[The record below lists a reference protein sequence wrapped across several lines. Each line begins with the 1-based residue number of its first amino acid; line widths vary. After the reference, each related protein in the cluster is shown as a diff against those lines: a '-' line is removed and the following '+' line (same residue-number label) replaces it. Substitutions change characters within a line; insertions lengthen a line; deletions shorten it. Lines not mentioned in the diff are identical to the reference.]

1 MKNIS
6 LPEKNVKPPSAYLT
20 EVKTLSDR
28 IVKAQQPIR
37 ILDAIKW
44 DDSIKQE
51 FFNSN
56 CKSLPKV
63 TPDYYRNRSLG
74 FDPETKKL
82 EFYQIERDL
91 VRKLGQLN
99 PLSVIMRRICREY
112 KDVVTML
119 EARGT
124 PIFSNISQEL
134 YGSSQDVFHVGDPSI
149 ATLGSMMESTLSQL
163 LKLDFLNEEPKTIN
177 ARDAVTILNEK
188 IQTLF
193 PGNGLRAMISDGIL
207 ADSAA
212 GTDYVKLRADALFN
226 MRDLRVLEVHEI
238 WVHLG
243 TTLNGLAQP
252 YCTFLGKGPP
262 SATVTQE
269 GLAVLMEILT
279 FSSTPNRL
287 MNLINRVRAITL
299 TEEGA
304 SFLDIFGFFREKGL
318 DPEESYT
325 LSSRVFRGSSPDGM
339 PFTKDLT
346 YIKGFVLTYN
356 FMRLAVST
364 GKPDRIPLLF
374 CGKTMIE
381 DMKVLVDLVEEG
393 TVIAP
398 RFLPPQFTDLMG
410 LSAWLSFSRF
420 MSSMNFK
427 QLEQDY
433 ANVL

>member
-1 MKNIS
+1 MNNKA
-6 LPEKNVKPPSAYLT
+6 PVSAYLT

-28 IVKAQQPIR
+28 IVKSQQPIR

-44 DDSIKQE
+44 DDSIKQA
-51 FFNSN
+51 FFSSK
-56 CKSLPKV
+56 CKEMPRVSPE
-63 TPDYYRNRSLG
+63 YYQERPLG
-74 FDPETKKL
+74 FDPVEKKQ
-82 EFYQIERDL
+82 EFHQIERDL

-112 KDVVTML
+112 QDVVTML
-119 EARGT
+119 ESRGKPVFT
-124 PIFSNISQEL
+124 NISQEL
-134 YGSSQDVFHVGDPSI
+134 YGSSQDVFHIGDPTI
-149 ATLGSMMESTLSQL
+149 AGLGSMMEETLMQL
-163 LKLDFLNEEPKTIN
+163 LKLDCLVEESKTIP
-177 ARDAVTILNEK
+177 ASEAVIILNEK
-188 IQTLF
+188 IEAML
-193 PGNGLRAMISDGIL
+193 PGNGLRAMISDGIV
-207 ADSAA
+207 ADAAA

-269 GLAVLMEILT
+269 GLAVLMEVLT
-279 FSSTPNRL
+279 FSSTPKRL
-287 MNLINRVRAITL
+287 MRLINRIRAITL
-299 TEEGA
+299 AEEGA
-304 SFLDIFGFFREKGL
+304 NFIEIFNFFLEKGL
-318 DPEESYT
+318 DKEESYT
-325 LSSRVFRGSSPDGM
+325 VSSRVFRGSLPDAM

-356 FMRLAVST
+356 FMRLAVSK
-364 GKPDRIPLLF
+364 GRPDRIPLLF

-381 DMKVLVDLVEEG
+381 DMKVLFDLVEEG
-393 TVIAP
+393 TVIPP

-420 MSSMNFK
+420 MTSMNFR

>member
-1 MKNIS
+1 MRKKTS
-6 LPEKNVKPPSAYLT
+6 PPSAYLS
-20 EVKTLSDR
+20 EVKALSDR

-37 ILDAIKW
+37 VLDAIKW
-44 DDSIKQE
+44 TDETKHR
-51 FFNSN
+51 FFQQG
-56 CKSLPKV
+56 CKEMPVLDA
-63 TPDYYRNRSLG
+63 DYYQQHCPLTFSPDEKRR
-74 FDPETKKL
+74 

-91 VRKLGQLN
+91 MRKLGQLN

-112 KDVVTML
+112 QSVVRML

-124 PIFSNISQEL
+124 PLFSDISQEL
-134 YGSSQDVFHVGDPSI
+134 YGSAQDVFHVGDPTI
-149 ATLGSMMESTLSQL
+149 ADLGSMMEGTLTEL
-163 LKLDFLNEEPKTIN
+163 LKLDCLQEEPKTIP
-177 ARDAVTILNEK
+177 AQEAVSILNDQ
-188 IQTLF
+188 IQALF
-193 PGNGLRAMISDGIL
+193 PGEGLRAMISDGIL
-207 ADSAA
+207 ADAAA
-212 GTDYVKLRADALFN
+212 GTDYIKIRADAIFN
-226 MRDLRVLEVHEI
+226 KRDLRVLEVHEI

-262 SATVTQE
+262 SATITQE

-279 FSSTPNRL
+279 LSSTPKRL
-287 MNLINRVRAITL
+287 IRLIDRVRAITL
-299 TEEGA
+299 IEQGA
-304 SFLDIFGFFREKGL
+304 DFMEIFAFFQSKGMSQ
-318 DPEESYT
+318 DESYNLCT
-325 LSSRVFRGSSPDGM
+325 RVFRGSTANGM

-356 FMRLAVST
+356 FMRLAVSK

-398 RFLPPQFTDLMG
+398 RFIPPQFTDLMG
-410 LSAWLSFSRF
+410 LSAWFSFSRF
-420 MSSMNFK
+420 MSSMNFR

>member
-1 MKNIS
+1 MNTDS
-6 LPEKNVKPPSAYLT
+6 ALPSTYLT
-20 EVKTLSDR
+20 EVKALSDR

-44 DDSIKQE
+44 DDAIKQT
-51 FFNSN
+51 FFKNN
-56 CKSLPKV
+56 CKKPPKV
-63 TPDYYRNRSLG
+63 TTEYYQQRPLG
-74 FDPETKKL
+74 FDPTEKKR

-91 VRKLGQLN
+91 ARKLGQLN

-112 KDVVTML
+112 QSVVRML
-119 EARGT
+119 ESRGT
-124 PIFSNISQEL
+124 PLFSDISQEL
-134 YGSSQDVFHVGDPSI
+134 YGSSQDVFHVGDPTI
-149 ATLGSMMESTLSQL
+149 ADLGTMMEETLAQL
-163 LKLDFLNEEPKTIN
+163 LKLDFLVEEPKTIK
-177 ARDAVTILNEK
+177 AEEAVAILNER
-188 IQTLF
+188 IEAFF
-193 PGNGLRAMISDGIL
+193 PGDGLRAMISDGIV
-207 ADSAA
+207 ADAAA

-287 MNLINRVRAITL
+287 MRLIYRVRAISM

-304 SFLDIFGFFREKGL
+304 DFMEVFNFFLEKGL
-318 DPEESYT
+318 DKEDSFTY
-325 LSSRVFRGSSPDGM
+325 SSRVFRGSTYDGL

-346 YIKGFVLTYN
+346 YIKGFVLAYN
-356 FMRLAVST
+356 FIRLAVSS

-381 DMKVLVDLVEEG
+381 DMKVLSDLVEEG

-398 RFLPPQFTDLMG
+398 RFLPPQFRDLMG
-410 LSAWLSFSRF
+410 LSAWMSFSRF
-420 MSSMNFK
+420 MTSMNFH

-433 ANVL
+433 SNVI

>member
-1 MKNIS
+1 MSIKQPNLS
-6 LPEKNVKPPSAYLT
+6 TYLT
-20 EVKTLSDR
+20 EVKSLSDR

-44 DDSIKQE
+44 DDSIKQT
-51 FFNSN
+51 FLQGN
-56 CKSLPKV
+56 CKSLPAIDV
-63 TPDYYRNRSLG
+63 GYYSQRPLG
-74 FDPETKKL
+74 FDPAEKKH
-82 EFYQIERDL
+82 EFHQIERDL

-112 KDVVTML
+112 QDVVCML

-124 PIFSNISQEL
+124 STFSDISQEL
-134 YGSSQDVFHVGDPSI
+134 YGSSQDVFHVGDPTI
-149 ATLGSMMESTLSQL
+149 ADLGSMMEATLSQL
-163 LKLDFLNEEPKTIN
+163 LQLDFLTEEPKTIN
-177 ARDAVTILNEK
+177 AKDAVAILNEK
-188 IQTLF
+188 IQDVF
-193 PGNGLRAMISDGIL
+193 PGDGLRAMISDGIVSD
-207 ADSAA
+207 AAA

-226 MRDLRVLEVHEI
+226 MHDLRVLEVHEI

-243 TTLNGLAQP
+243 TTLNGMAQP

-279 FSSTPNRL
+279 FSSSPDRL
-287 MNLINRVRAITL
+287 MRLINRVRAITL
-299 TEEGA
+299 AEQGA
-304 SFLDIFGFFREKGL
+304 DFMDIFAFFKAKGL
-318 DPEESYT
+318 DDEESYT
-325 LSSRVFRGSSPDGM
+325 FSSRVFRGSCSNGM

-356 FMRLAVST
+356 FMRLAVSK

-381 DMKVLVDLVEEG
+381 DMKVLVDLVEDG
-393 TVIAP
+393 TVVPP
-398 RFLPPQFTDLMG
+398 RFLPPQFKDLMG

-420 MSSMNFK
+420 MTSLNFR

-433 ANVL
+433 ANIL

>member
-1 MKNIS
+1 MSI
-6 LPEKNVKPPSAYLT
+6 KNVKASTYLI
-20 EVKTLSDR
+20 EVKALSDR
-28 IVKAQQPIR
+28 IVRAQQPIR

-44 DDSIKQE
+44 DDNIKQE
-51 FFNSN
+51 FFKYK
-56 CKSLPKV
+56 CRKLPAV
-63 TPDYYRNRSLG
+63 TIDYYRNRPLG
-74 FDPETKKL
+74 FEIAEKKQ
-82 EFYQIERDL
+82 EFHQIERDL

-112 KDVVTML
+112 QDVVYML

-124 PIFSNISQEL
+124 PDFSSISQEL
-134 YGSSQDVFHVGDPSI
+134 YGSSQDVFHVGDPTI
-149 ATLGSMMESTLSQL
+149 AKLGSMMESTLSQL
-163 LKLDFLNEEPKTIN
+163 LQLDYLFEEPKTIS
-177 ARDAVTILNEK
+177 AKDAVVILNEK
-188 IQTLF
+188 IESVF
-193 PGNGLRAMISDGIL
+193 PGEGLRAMLSDGIV
-207 ADSAA
+207 ADAAA
-212 GTDYVKLRADALFN
+212 GTDYIKLRADALFN

-269 GLAVLMEILT
+269 GLAVLMEIVT
-279 FSSTPNRL
+279 FSSSPDRL
-287 MNLINRVRAITL
+287 MRLINRVRAITL
-299 TEEGA
+299 VEEGA
-304 SFLDIFGFFREKGL
+304 DFMDVFTFFKDKGL
-318 DPEESYT
+318 DDEESYIH
-325 LSSRVFRGSSPDGM
+325 SSRVFRGSSSDGM

-356 FMRLAVST
+356 FMRLAVSK

-398 RFLPPQFTDLMG
+398 LFLPPQFKDLMG
-410 LSAWLSFSRF
+410 LSSWLSFSRF
-420 MSSMNFK
+420 MTSLNFR

-433 ANVL
+433 ANIL

>member
-1 MKNIS
+1 MRKKNI
-6 LPEKNVKPPSAYLT
+6 KPSAYLI

-44 DDSIKQE
+44 DDNIKKA
-51 FFNSN
+51 FFNSQ
-56 CKSLPKV
+56 CKIPPQV
-63 TPDYYRNRSLG
+63 TPDYYLQRPLG
-74 FDPETKKL
+74 FDPNEKKR

-91 VRKLGQLN
+91 ARKLGQLN

-112 KDVVTML
+112 QAVVRML
-119 EARGT
+119 ESRGT
-124 PIFSNISQEL
+124 PIFSDISQEL
-134 YGSSQDVFHVGDPSI
+134 YGSSHDVFHVGDPTI
-149 ATLGSMMESTLSQL
+149 ANLGSMMEETLSQL
-163 LKLDFLNEEPKTIN
+163 LKLDFLTEEAKTIN
-177 ARDAVTILNEK
+177 AKDAVAILNEK
-188 IQTLF
+188 MQNLF
-193 PGNGLRAMISDGIL
+193 PGDGLRAMISDGIV
-207 ADSAA
+207 ADAAA
-212 GTDYVKLRADALFN
+212 GTDYIKLRADALFN

-262 SATVTQE
+262 SSTVTQE

-287 MNLINRVRAITL
+287 MSLINRVRAITL
-299 TEEGA
+299 AEEGA
-304 SFLDIFGFFREKGL
+304 GFMDIFAFFREKGL
-318 DPEESYT
+318 DEEESYT
-325 LSSRVFRGSSPDGM
+325 IGSRVFRGSTPDGM

-356 FMRLAVST
+356 FIRLAVSK

-374 CGKTMIE
+374 CGKTMLE

-398 RFLPPQFTDLMG
+398 RFLPPQFSDLMG
-410 LSAWLSFSRF
+410 LSAWMSFSRF
-420 MSSMNFK
+420 MSSMNFR

>member
-1 MKNIS
+1 MNNKVS
-6 LPEKNVKPPSAYLT
+6 LSPYLS
-20 EVKTLSDR
+20 EVKALSDR

-44 DDSIKQE
+44 DDSIKQA
-51 FFNSN
+51 FFSSN
-56 CKSLPKV
+56 GKDLPRV
-63 TPDYYRNRSLG
+63 SPEYYRERPLG
-74 FDPETKKL
+74 FEPEEKKQ
-82 EFYQIERDL
+82 EFHQIERDL

-112 KDVVTML
+112 QDVVTML
-119 EARGT
+119 EHRGKPVFT
-124 PIFSNISQEL
+124 NISQEL
-134 YGSSQDVFHVGDPSI
+134 YGSSQDVFHVGDPTI
-149 ATLGSMMESTLSQL
+149 AGLGSMVEGTLAQL
-163 LKLDFLNEEPKTIN
+163 LKLDFLVEEPKTIP
-177 ARDAVTILNEK
+177 AAEAVKILNER
-188 IQTLF
+188 IEAML
-193 PGNGLRAMISDGIL
+193 PGNGLRAMISDGII
-207 ADSAA
+207 ADAAA
-212 GTDYVKLRADALFN
+212 GTDYIKLRADALFN
-226 MRDLRVLEVHEI
+226 MRDLRVFEVHEI

-287 MNLINRVRAITL
+287 MRLIHRIRAITL
-299 TEEGA
+299 AEEGA
-304 SFLDIFGFFREKGL
+304 DFIEIYNFFLEKGL
-318 DPEESYT
+318 NKEDCYT
-325 LSSRVFRGSSPDGM
+325 VTSRVFRGSLPNAM

-356 FMRLAVST
+356 FMRLAVSK
-364 GKPDRIPLLF
+364 GCPDRIPLLF

-381 DMKVLVDLVEEG
+381 DMKVLYDLVEDG
-393 TVIAP
+393 TVIPP
-398 RFLPPQFTDLMG
+398 RFLPPQFKDLMG

-420 MSSMNFK
+420 MTSMNFR

>member
-1 MKNIS
+1 MTSMLKKN
-6 LPEKNVKPPSAYLT
+6 LKPSAYLT
-20 EVKTLSDR
+20 EIKALSDR

-44 DDSIKQE
+44 DDSIKHA
-51 FFNSN
+51 FFKSN
-56 CKSLPKV
+56 CKNLPPV
-63 TPDYYRNRSLG
+63 NADYYLQRPLG
-74 FDPETKKL
+74 FDPVGKKL

-112 KDVVTML
+112 QDVVHML

-124 PIFSNISQEL
+124 PTFSNISQEL
-134 YGSSQDVFHVGDPSI
+134 YGSSQDVFHVGDPTI
-149 ATLGSMMESTLSQL
+149 ANLGSMMEATLSQL
-163 LKLDFLNEEPKTIN
+163 LQLDCLTEEPKTIS
-177 ARDAVTILNEK
+177 AKEAVVILNEK
-188 IQTLF
+188 IESMF
-193 PGNGLRAMISDGIL
+193 PGDGLRAMISDGIISD
-207 ADSAA
+207 AAA

-226 MRDLRVLEVHEI
+226 NRDLRVLEVHEI

-243 TTLNGLAQP
+243 TTLNGMAQP

-262 SATVTQE
+262 SATITQE

-279 FSSTPNRL
+279 FSSTPHRL
-287 MNLINRVRAITL
+287 IRLINRIRAITL
-299 TEEGA
+299 VEEGA
-304 SFLDIFGFFREKGL
+304 DFIDIFAFFREKGL
-318 DPEESYT
+318 DQEESYT
-325 LSSRVFRGSSPDGM
+325 LSSRVFRGSSSDGL

-356 FMRLAVST
+356 FIRLAVSK

-393 TVIAP
+393 TVIPP
-398 RFLPPQFTDLMG
+398 RFLPPQFRDLMG
-410 LSAWLSFSRF
+410 LSAWMSFSRF
-420 MSSMNFK
+420 MNSLNFR

-433 ANVL
+433 ANIL

>member
-1 MKNIS
+1 
-6 LPEKNVKPPSAYLT
+6 V
-20 EVKTLSDR
+20 
-28 IVKAQQPIR
+28 PIR

-44 DDSIKQE
+44 DDNVKQA
-51 FFNSN
+51 FFEAKCRKPPAVS
-56 CKSLPKV
+56 
-63 TPDYYRNRSLG
+63 PDYYSQRPLG
-74 FDPETKKL
+74 FDPIEKKR

-91 VRKLGQLN
+91 ARTLGQLN
-99 PLSVIMRRICREY
+99 PLSVIMRKICREY
-112 KDVVTML
+112 QSVVRML
-119 EARGT
+119 ESRGT
-124 PIFSNISQEL
+124 PIFSDISQEL
-134 YGSSQDVFHVGDPSI
+134 YGSSHDVFHVGDPTI
-149 ATLGSMMESTLSQL
+149 AGLGSMMEETLTQL
-163 LKLDFLNEEPKTIN
+163 LKLDFLVEEPKTIT
-177 ARDAVTILNEK
+177 AKEAVAILNDRIEN
-188 IQTLF
+188 LF
-193 PGNGLRAMISDGIL
+193 PGDGLRAMISDGIV
-207 ADSAA
+207 ADAAA

-262 SATVTQE
+262 SSAVTQE

-279 FSSTPNRL
+279 LSSTPNRL
-287 MNLINRVRAITL
+287 MRLINRVRAITL
-299 TEEGA
+299 AEDGA
-304 SFLDIFGFFREKGL
+304 DFMDIFHFFRDKGL

-325 LSSRVFRGSSPDGM
+325 LSSRVFRGSSADGM

-381 DMKVLVDLVEEG
+381 DMKVLADLVEEG

-420 MSSMNFK
+420 MSSMNFR

>member
-1 MKNIS
+1 MTHMLKKT
-6 LPEKNVKPPSAYLT
+6 LKPSAYLT
-20 EVKTLSDR
+20 EVKALSDR

-44 DDSIKQE
+44 DDSIKQA
-51 FFNSN
+51 FFKSH
-56 CKSLPKV
+56 CKNLPPV
-63 TPDYYRNRSLG
+63 NADYYLQRPLG
-74 FDPETKKL
+74 FDPVGKKL

-112 KDVVTML
+112 QDVVHML

-124 PIFSNISQEL
+124 PTFSNISQEL
-134 YGSSQDVFHVGDPSI
+134 YGSSQDVFHVGDPTI
-149 ATLGSMMESTLSQL
+149 ANLGSMMEATLSQL
-163 LKLDFLNEEPKTIN
+163 LQLDCLTEEPKTIS
-177 ARDAVTILNEK
+177 AKEAVVILNEK
-188 IQTLF
+188 IESMF
-193 PGNGLRAMISDGIL
+193 PGDGLRAMISDGIISD
-207 ADSAA
+207 AAA

-226 MRDLRVLEVHEI
+226 SRDLRVLEVHEI

-243 TTLNGLAQP
+243 TTLNGMAQP

-262 SATVTQE
+262 SATITQE

-279 FSSTPNRL
+279 FSSTPHRL
-287 MNLINRVRAITL
+287 IRLINRIRAITL
-299 TEEGA
+299 VEEGA
-304 SFLDIFGFFREKGL
+304 DFIDIFAFFREKGL
-318 DPEESYT
+318 DQEESYT
-325 LSSRVFRGSSPDGM
+325 LSSRVFRGSSSDGL

-356 FMRLAVST
+356 FIRLAVSK

-393 TVIAP
+393 TVIPP
-398 RFLPPQFTDLMG
+398 RFLPPQFRDLMG
-410 LSAWLSFSRF
+410 LSAWMSFSRF
-420 MSSMNFK
+420 MNSLNFR

-433 ANVL
+433 ANIL

>member
-1 MKNIS
+1 MSI
-6 LPEKNVKPPSAYLT
+6 KNVKASTYLI
-20 EVKTLSDR
+20 EVKALSDR

-44 DDSIKQE
+44 DDNIKQE
-51 FFNSN
+51 FFKYK
-56 CKSLPKV
+56 CRKLPAV
-63 TPDYYRNRSLG
+63 TIDYYRNRSLG
-74 FDPETKKL
+74 FEVAEKKQEL
-82 EFYQIERDL
+82 HQIERDL

-112 KDVVTML
+112 QDVVYML

-124 PIFSNISQEL
+124 PDFSSISQEL
-134 YGSSQDVFHVGDPSI
+134 YGSSQDVFHVGDPTI
-149 ATLGSMMESTLSQL
+149 AKLGSMMESTLSQL
-163 LKLDFLNEEPKTIN
+163 LQLDYLFEEPKTIS
-177 ARDAVTILNEK
+177 AKDAVVILNEK
-188 IQTLF
+188 IESVF
-193 PGNGLRAMISDGIL
+193 PGEGLRAMLSDGIV
-207 ADSAA
+207 ADAAA
-212 GTDYVKLRADALFN
+212 GTDYIKLRADALFN

-269 GLAVLMEILT
+269 GLAVLMEIVT
-279 FSSTPNRL
+279 FSSSPERL
-287 MNLINRVRAITL
+287 MRLINRVRAITL
-299 TEEGA
+299 VEEGA
-304 SFLDIFGFFREKGL
+304 DFMDVFTFFKDKGL
-318 DPEESYT
+318 DDEESYIH
-325 LSSRVFRGSSPDGM
+325 SSRVFRGSSSDGM

-356 FMRLAVST
+356 FMRLAVSK

-398 RFLPPQFTDLMG
+398 LFLPPQFKDLMG
-410 LSAWLSFSRF
+410 LSSWLSFSRF
-420 MSSMNFK
+420 MTSLNFR

-433 ANVL
+433 ANIL

>member
-1 MKNIS
+1 MSI
-6 LPEKNVKPPSAYLT
+6 KNVKASTYLI
-20 EVKTLSDR
+20 EVKALSDR

-44 DDSIKQE
+44 DDNIKQE
-51 FFNSN
+51 FFKYK
-56 CKSLPKV
+56 CRKLPAV
-63 TPDYYRNRSLG
+63 TIDYYRNRSLG
-74 FDPETKKL
+74 FEVAEKKQ
-82 EFYQIERDL
+82 EFHQIERDL

-112 KDVVTML
+112 QDVVYML

-124 PIFSNISQEL
+124 PDFSSISQEL
-134 YGSSQDVFHVGDPSI
+134 YGSSQDVFHVGDPTI
-149 ATLGSMMESTLSQL
+149 AKLGSMMESTLSQL
-163 LKLDFLNEEPKTIN
+163 LQLDYLFEEPKTIS
-177 ARDAVTILNEK
+177 AKDAVVILNEK
-188 IQTLF
+188 IESVF
-193 PGNGLRAMISDGIL
+193 PGEGLRAMLSDGIV
-207 ADSAA
+207 ADAAA
-212 GTDYVKLRADALFN
+212 GTDYIKLRADALFN

-269 GLAVLMEILT
+269 GLAVLMEIVT
-279 FSSTPNRL
+279 FSSSPDRL
-287 MNLINRVRAITL
+287 MRLINRVRAITL
-299 TEEGA
+299 VEEGA
-304 SFLDIFGFFREKGL
+304 DFMDVFTFFKDKGL
-318 DPEESYT
+318 DDEESYIH
-325 LSSRVFRGSSPDGM
+325 SSRIFRGSSSDGM

-356 FMRLAVST
+356 FMRLAVSK

-398 RFLPPQFTDLMG
+398 LFLPPQFKDLMG
-410 LSAWLSFSRF
+410 LSSWLSFSRF
-420 MSSMNFK
+420 MTSLNFR

-433 ANVL
+433 ANIL

>member
-1 MKNIS
+1 MSI
-6 LPEKNVKPPSAYLT
+6 KNVKASTYLI
-20 EVKTLSDR
+20 EVKALSDR

-44 DDSIKQE
+44 DDNIKQE
-51 FFNSN
+51 FFKYK
-56 CKSLPKV
+56 CRKLPAV
-63 TPDYYRNRSLG
+63 TIEYYRNRPLG
-74 FDPETKKL
+74 FEVAEKKQ
-82 EFYQIERDL
+82 EFHQIERDL

-112 KDVVTML
+112 QDVVYML

-124 PIFSNISQEL
+124 PDFSSISQEL
-134 YGSSQDVFHVGDPSI
+134 YGSSQDVFHVGDPTI
-149 ATLGSMMESTLSQL
+149 AKLGSMMESTLSQL
-163 LKLDFLNEEPKTIN
+163 LQLDYLFEEPKTIS
-177 ARDAVTILNEK
+177 AKDAVVILNEK
-188 IQTLF
+188 IESVF
-193 PGNGLRAMISDGIL
+193 PGEGLRAMLSDGIV
-207 ADSAA
+207 ADAAA
-212 GTDYVKLRADALFN
+212 GTDYIKLRADALFN

-269 GLAVLMEILT
+269 GLAVLMEIVT
-279 FSSTPNRL
+279 FSSSPDRL
-287 MNLINRVRAITL
+287 MRLINRVRAITL
-299 TEEGA
+299 VEEGA
-304 SFLDIFGFFREKGL
+304 DFMDVFTFFKEKGL
-318 DPEESYT
+318 DDEESYIH
-325 LSSRVFRGSSPDGM
+325 SSRVFRGSSSDGM

-356 FMRLAVST
+356 FMRLAVSK

-398 RFLPPQFTDLMG
+398 LFLPPQFKDLMG
-410 LSAWLSFSRF
+410 LSSWLSFSRF
-420 MSSMNFK
+420 MTSLNFR

-433 ANVL
+433 ANIL

>member
-1 MKNIS
+1 MTKRAIDNKA
-6 LPEKNVKPPSAYLT
+6 PASAYLT

-44 DDSIKQE
+44 DDSIKQA
-51 FFNSN
+51 FFAG
-56 CKSLPKV
+56 KGKKMPKISQE
-63 TPDYYRNRSLG
+63 YYQERPLG
-74 FDPETKKL
+74 FDPQEKKD
-82 EFYQIERDL
+82 EFHQIERDL

-112 KDVVTML
+112 QDVVTML
-119 EARGT
+119 ESRGCPT
-124 PIFSNISQEL
+124 FTNISQEL
-134 YGSSQDVFHVGDPSI
+134 YGSSQDVFHVGDPTI
-149 ATLGSMMESTLSQL
+149 AGLGSMMEATLAQL
-163 LKLDFLNEEPKTIN
+163 LKLDFLVEEPKTIP
-177 ARDAVTILNEK
+177 AHEAVTILNER
-188 IQTLF
+188 IEAML
-193 PGNGLRAMISDGIL
+193 PGNGLRAMISDGIV
-207 ADSAA
+207 ADAAA
-212 GTDYVKLRADALFN
+212 GTDYIKLRADALFN
-226 MRDLRVLEVHEI
+226 LRDLRVLEVHEI

-287 MNLINRVRAITL
+287 MRLIDRVRAITL
-299 TEEGA
+299 AEEGA
-304 SFLDIFGFFREKGL
+304 NFIEIYNFFLEKGL

-325 LSSRVFRGSSPDGM
+325 VSSRVFRGSLPDAM

-356 FMRLAVST
+356 FMRLAVSK
-364 GKPDRIPLLF
+364 GRPDRIPLLF

-381 DMKVLVDLVEEG
+381 DMKVLFDLVEDG

-398 RFLPPQFTDLMG
+398 IFLPPQFNDLMG

-420 MSSMNFK
+420 MTSMNFR

>member
-1 MKNIS
+1 MRKKTN
-6 LPEKNVKPPSAYLT
+6 PKPSTYLT

-44 DDSIKQE
+44 DDSIKQD
-51 FFNSN
+51 FFKNG
-56 CKSLPKV
+56 CKNLPAIN
-63 TPDYYRNRSLG
+63 PDYYLQRPLG
-74 FDPETKKL
+74 FDPAEKKT
-82 EFYQIERDL
+82 EFHQIERDL

-112 KDVVTML
+112 QDVVYML

-124 PIFSNISQEL
+124 STFSNISQEL
-134 YGSSQDVFHVGDPSI
+134 YGSSQDVFHVGDPTI
-149 ATLGSMMESTLSQL
+149 ADLGSMMEETLSQL
-163 LKLDFLNEEPKTIN
+163 LQLDFLNEEPKTIK
-177 ARDAVTILNEK
+177 AIDAVAILNEK
-188 IQTLF
+188 IEGMF
-193 PGNGLRAMISDGIL
+193 PGEGLRAMISDGIVSD
-207 ADSAA
+207 AAA

-243 TTLNGLAQP
+243 TTLNGMAQP

-279 FSSTPNRL
+279 FSSTPKRL

-299 TEEGA
+299 VEEGA
-304 SFLDIFGFFREKGL
+304 DFMDIFEFFLAKGL
-318 DPEESYT
+318 DNDESYT
-325 LSSRVFRGSSPDGM
+325 QSCRVFRGSSSNGM

-356 FMRLAVST
+356 FMRLAVNK

-393 TVIAP
+393 TVIP
-398 RFLPPQFTDLMG
+398 PQFLPPQFRDLSG
-410 LSAWLSFSRF
+410 LSAWMSFSRF
-420 MSSMNFK
+420 MTSLNFR

-433 ANVL
+433 ANIL

>member
-1 MKNIS
+1 MRKKTI
-6 LPEKNVKPPSAYLT
+6 KPSAYLT

-44 DDSIKQE
+44 DENIKQA
-51 FFNSN
+51 FFKDD
-56 CKSLPKV
+56 CKKPPDV
-63 TPDYYRNRSLG
+63 TPDYYSRRPLG
-74 FDPETKKL
+74 FDPNEKKH

-112 KDVVTML
+112 QDVVYML

-124 PIFSNISQEL
+124 PTFSNISQEL
-134 YGSSQDVFHVGDPSI
+134 YGSSQDVFHVGDPTI
-149 ATLGSMMESTLSQL
+149 ATLGSMMEGTLSQL
-163 LKLDFLNEEPKTIN
+163 LQLDFLTEEPKTIN
-177 ARDAVTILNEK
+177 AKDAVAILNEK
-188 IQTLF
+188 IESVL
-193 PGNGLRAMISDGIL
+193 PNNGLRAMISDGII
-207 ADSAA
+207 ADAAA

-226 MRDLRVLEVHEI
+226 MRDLRVLEVHEV

-279 FSSTPNRL
+279 FSSTPKRL
-287 MNLINRVRAITL
+287 MSLINRVRAITL
-299 TEEGA
+299 AEEGA
-304 SFLDIFGFFREKGL
+304 DFMDIFAFFKAKGL
-318 DPEESYT
+318 DNEESYT
-325 LSSRVFRGSSPDGM
+325 LSSRVFRGSSPDGL

-356 FMRLAVST
+356 FMRLAVNK

-393 TVIAP
+393 TVIP
-398 RFLPPQFTDLMG
+398 PLFLPPQFRDLMG
-410 LSAWLSFSRF
+410 LSAWMSFSRF
-420 MSSMNFK
+420 MTTLNFR

-433 ANVL
+433 ANIL

>member
-1 MKNIS
+1 MPKKN
-6 LPEKNVKPPSAYLT
+6 LKPSAYLV

-44 DDSIKQE
+44 DDHIKQA
-51 FFNSN
+51 FFKGN
-56 CKSLPKV
+56 CKNLPLV
-63 TPDYYRNRSLG
+63 TPEYYLNRPLG
-74 FDPETKKL
+74 FDPKEKKH
-82 EFYQIERDL
+82 EFYQIERAL

-112 KDVVTML
+112 QDVVNML

-124 PIFSNISQEL
+124 PAFSNISQEL
-134 YGSSQDVFHVGDPSI
+134 YGSAQDVFHVGDPTI
-149 ATLGSMMESTLSQL
+149 ADLGTMMEETLSQL
-163 LKLDFLNEEPKTIN
+163 LKLDFLLEDPKTIQ
-177 ARDAVTILNEK
+177 AKDAVAILNEK
-188 IQTLF
+188 IEGLF
-193 PGNGLRAMISDGIL
+193 PGDGLRAMISDGIL

-212 GTDYVKLRADALFN
+212 GTDYIKLRADALFN

-262 SATVTQE
+262 SATITQE

-279 FSSTPNRL
+279 LSSTPHRL
-287 MNLINRVRAITL
+287 MRLINRVRAITL
-299 TEEGA
+299 TEQGA
-304 SFLDIFGFFREKGL
+304 DFMDIFTFFRDKGL
-318 DPEESYT
+318 DEEESYT

-356 FMRLAVST
+356 FMRLAVSK

-374 CGKTMIE
+374 CGKTMLE

-420 MSSMNFK
+420 MSSMNFR

>member
-1 MKNIS
+1 MSI
-6 LPEKNVKPPSAYLT
+6 KNVKASTYLI
-20 EVKTLSDR
+20 EVKALSDR

-44 DDSIKQE
+44 DDNIKQE
-51 FFNSN
+51 FFKYK
-56 CKSLPKV
+56 CRKLPAV
-63 TPDYYRNRSLG
+63 TIEYYRNRPLG
-74 FDPETKKL
+74 FEVAEKKQ
-82 EFYQIERDL
+82 EFHQIERDL

-112 KDVVTML
+112 QDVVYML

-124 PIFSNISQEL
+124 PDFSSISQEL
-134 YGSSQDVFHVGDPSI
+134 YGSSQDVFHVGDPTI
-149 ATLGSMMESTLSQL
+149 AKLGSMMESTLSQL
-163 LKLDFLNEEPKTIN
+163 LQLDYLFEEPKTIS
-177 ARDAVTILNEK
+177 AKDAVVILNEK
-188 IQTLF
+188 IESVF
-193 PGNGLRAMISDGIL
+193 PGEGLRAMLSDGIV
-207 ADSAA
+207 ADAAA
-212 GTDYVKLRADALFN
+212 GTDYIKLRADALFN

-269 GLAVLMEILT
+269 GLAVLMEIVT
-279 FSSTPNRL
+279 FSSSPDRL
-287 MNLINRVRAITL
+287 MRLINRVRAITL
-299 TEEGA
+299 VEEGA
-304 SFLDIFGFFREKGL
+304 DFMDVFTFFKDKGL
-318 DPEESYT
+318 DDEESYIH
-325 LSSRVFRGSSPDGM
+325 SSRIFRGSSSDGM

-356 FMRLAVST
+356 FMRLAVSK

-398 RFLPPQFTDLMG
+398 LFLPPQFKDLMG
-410 LSAWLSFSRF
+410 LSSWLSFSRF
-420 MSSMNFK
+420 MTSLNFR

-433 ANVL
+433 ANIL

>member
-1 MKNIS
+1 MDNSKKIS
-6 LPEKNVKPPSAYLT
+6 QPVSSAYLT

-51 FFNSN
+51 FFKNN
-56 CKSLPKV
+56 CKELPIV
-63 TPDYYRNRSLG
+63 SADYYINRPLG
-74 FDPETKKL
+74 FDPLEKKH

-112 KDVVTML
+112 QDVVDML
-119 EARGT
+119 VARGT
-124 PIFSNISQEL
+124 PTFSNISQEL
-134 YGSSQDVFHVGDPSI
+134 YGSSQDVFHVGDPTI
-149 ATLGSMMESTLSQL
+149 AELGSMMEATLAQL
-163 LKLDFLNEEPKTIN
+163 IKRNFLTEEPKNIP
-177 ARDAVTILNEK
+177 AKDAVAILNEK
-188 IQTLF
+188 IEAVF
-193 PGNGLRAMISDGIL
+193 PGAGLRAMISDGIMSD
-207 ADSAA
+207 AAA
-212 GTDYVKLRADALFN
+212 GTDYIKLRADALFN

-243 TTLNGLAQP
+243 TTLNGMAQP

-262 SATVTQE
+262 SATITQE

-279 FSSTPNRL
+279 FSSTPQRL

-299 TEEGA
+299 IEEGA
-304 SFLDIFGFFREKGL
+304 DFLDIFNFFREKGL
-318 DPEESYT
+318 DDDDSYT
-325 LSSRVFRGSSPDGM
+325 FSSRVFRGSSAKGS

-356 FMRLAVST
+356 FMRLAVSK

-381 DMKVLVDLVEEG
+381 DMKVLVNLVEEG

-398 RFLPPQFTDLMG
+398 VFLPPPFKDLMG

-420 MSSMNFK
+420 MTSLNFR

-433 ANVL
+433 ANIL

>member
-1 MKNIS
+1 MNNS
-6 LPEKNVKPPSAYLT
+6 PPTSGYLT
-20 EVKTLSDR
+20 EVKALSDR

-44 DDSIKQE
+44 GDNIKQA
-51 FFNSN
+51 FFAGQ
-56 CKSLPKV
+56 CKKLPEIS
-63 TPDYYRNRSLG
+63 PDYYQRRGLG
-74 FDPETKKL
+74 FNPEDKKQ

-91 VRKLGQLN
+91 ARKLGQLN

-112 KDVVTML
+112 QDVVMML
-119 EARGT
+119 EARGNADFAT
-124 PIFSNISQEL
+124 ISQEL
-134 YGSSQDVFHVGDPSI
+134 YGSSQDVFHVGDPTI
-149 ATLGSMMESTLSQL
+149 AKLGSMMEATLAQL
-163 LKLDFLNEEPKTIN
+163 LKLEALTEEPKTIT
-177 ARDAVTILNEK
+177 AKAAITILNEK
-188 IQTLF
+188 IETAL
-193 PGNGLRAMISDGIL
+193 PGNGLRAMISDGII
-207 ADSAA
+207 ADAAA
-212 GTDYVKLRADALFN
+212 GTDYIKLRADALFN

-238 WVHLG
+238 WVHLS

-262 SATVTQE
+262 SSTVTQE

-287 MNLINRVRAITL
+287 MRLINRVRAITL
-299 TEEGA
+299 AEEGA
-304 SFLDIFGFFREKGL
+304 SFIEIFNFFLEKGL
-318 DPEESYT
+318 DKEESYMI
-325 LSSRVFRGSSPDGM
+325 SSRVFRGSTPEGL

-356 FMRLAVST
+356 FMRLAVSK

-381 DMKVLVDLVEEG
+381 DMKVLVDLVDEG

-420 MSSMNFK
+420 MASMNFR

>member
-1 MKNIS
+1 MSK
-6 LPEKNVKPPSAYLT
+6 KTTKPSAYLT
-20 EVKTLSDR
+20 EVKMLSDR

-44 DDSIKQE
+44 DDNVKQA
-51 FFNSN
+51 FFEGK
-56 CKSLPKV
+56 CRKPPPV
-63 TPDYYRNRSLG
+63 TPDYYLQRPLG
-74 FDPETKKL
+74 FDSTEKKR

-91 VRKLGQLN
+91 ARKLGQLN

-112 KDVVTML
+112 QSVVRML
-119 EARGT
+119 ESRGT
-124 PIFSNISQEL
+124 PIFSDISQEL
-134 YGSSQDVFHVGDPSI
+134 YGSSHDVFHVGDPTI
-149 ATLGSMMESTLSQL
+149 AGLGSMMEGTLSQL
-163 LKLDFLNEEPKTIN
+163 LKLDFLVEEPKTIT
-177 ARDAVTILNEK
+177 AKEAVAILNER
-188 IQTLF
+188 IEGLL
-193 PGNGLRAMISDGIL
+193 PGNGLRAMISDGIV
-207 ADSAA
+207 ADAAA
-212 GTDYVKLRADALFN
+212 GTDYVKLRADAMFN

-262 SATVTQE
+262 SSAVTQE

-287 MNLINRVRAITL
+287 MRLINRVRAITL
-299 TEEGA
+299 AEDGA
-304 SFLDIFGFFREKGL
+304 DFMDIFHFFRDKGL
-318 DPEESYT
+318 DLEESYT
-325 LSSRVFRGSSPDGM
+325 LSSRVFRGSSTDGM

-356 FMRLAVST
+356 FMRLAVSA

-381 DMKVLVDLVEEG
+381 DMRVLVDLVEEG

-398 RFLPPQFTDLMG
+398 RFLPPQFRDLMG
-410 LSAWLSFSRF
+410 LSAWMSFSRF
-420 MSSMNFK
+420 MSSMSFR

-433 ANVL
+433 SNVL

>member
-1 MKNIS
+1 MRKKN
-6 LPEKNVKPPSAYLT
+6 LKPSTYLT

-44 DDSIKQE
+44 DDSIKQA
-51 FFNSN
+51 FLGGG
-56 CKSLPKV
+56 CKALPKV
-63 TPDYYRNRSLG
+63 DAEYYQKRPLG
-74 FDPETKKL
+74 FDPSEKKR
-82 EFYQIERDL
+82 EFHEIERDL

-112 KDVVTML
+112 QDVVYML

-124 PIFSNISQEL
+124 ETFSNISQEL
-134 YGSSQDVFHVGDPSI
+134 YGSSQDVFHVGDPTI
-149 ATLGSMMESTLSQL
+149 ADLGSMMEETLTQL
-163 LKLDFLNEEPKTIN
+163 LQLDFLMEEPKTIK
-177 ARDAVTILNEK
+177 AAEAVDILNEK
-188 IQTLF
+188 IENLF
-193 PGNGLRAMISDGIL
+193 PGDGLRAMLSDGIVSD
-207 ADSAA
+207 AAA

-243 TTLNGLAQP
+243 TTLNGMAQP

-262 SATVTQE
+262 SATITQE

-287 MNLINRVRAITL
+287 MTLINRVRAITL
-299 TEEGA
+299 AEEGA
-304 SFLDIFGFFREKGL
+304 DFMDIFAFFRSKGL
-318 DPEESYT
+318 DEEDSYT
-325 LSSRVFRGSSPDGM
+325 LSSRVFRGCSTTGM

-356 FMRLAVST
+356 FIRLAVSK

-381 DMKVLVDLVEEG
+381 DMKVLSDLVEEG
-393 TVIAP
+393 TVAP
-398 RFLPPQFTDLMG
+398 PHFLPPQFRDLMG
-410 LSAWLSFSRF
+410 LSAWMSFSRF
-420 MSSMNFK
+420 MTSLSFK
-427 QLEQDY
+427 QLELDY
-433 ANVL
+433 ANIL

>member
-1 MKNIS
+1 MSI
-6 LPEKNVKPPSAYLT
+6 KNVKASTYLI
-20 EVKTLSDR
+20 EVKALSDR

-44 DDSIKQE
+44 DDNIKQE
-51 FFNSN
+51 FFKYK
-56 CKSLPKV
+56 CRKLPAV
-63 TPDYYRNRSLG
+63 TIDYYRNRPLG
-74 FDPETKKL
+74 FEVAEKKQ
-82 EFYQIERDL
+82 EFHQIERDL

-112 KDVVTML
+112 QDVVYML

-124 PIFSNISQEL
+124 PDFSSISQEL
-134 YGSSQDVFHVGDPSI
+134 YGSSQDVFHVGDPTI
-149 ATLGSMMESTLSQL
+149 AKLGSMMESTLSQL
-163 LKLDFLNEEPKTIN
+163 LQLDYLFEEPKTIS
-177 ARDAVTILNEK
+177 AKDAVVILNEK
-188 IQTLF
+188 IESVF
-193 PGNGLRAMISDGIL
+193 PGEGLRAMLSDGIV
-207 ADSAA
+207 ADAAA
-212 GTDYVKLRADALFN
+212 GTDYIKLRADALFN

-269 GLAVLMEILT
+269 GLAVLMEIVT
-279 FSSTPNRL
+279 FSSSPDRL
-287 MNLINRVRAITL
+287 MRLINRVRAITL
-299 TEEGA
+299 VEEGA
-304 SFLDIFGFFREKGL
+304 DFMDVFTFFKDKGL
-318 DPEESYT
+318 DDEESYIH
-325 LSSRVFRGSSPDGM
+325 SSRIFRGSSSDGM

-356 FMRLAVST
+356 FMRLAVSK

-381 DMKVLVDLVEEG
+381 DMKVLFDLVEEG

-398 RFLPPQFTDLMG
+398 LFLPPQFKDLMG
-410 LSAWLSFSRF
+410 LSSWLSFSRF
-420 MSSMNFK
+420 MTSLNFR

-433 ANVL
+433 ANIL

>member
-1 MKNIS
+1 MSI
-6 LPEKNVKPPSAYLT
+6 KNVKASTYLI
-20 EVKTLSDR
+20 EVKALSDR

-44 DDSIKQE
+44 DDNIKQE
-51 FFNSN
+51 FFKYK
-56 CKSLPKV
+56 CRKLPAV
-63 TPDYYRNRSLG
+63 TIDYYRNRPLG
-74 FDPETKKL
+74 FEIAEKKQ
-82 EFYQIERDL
+82 EFHQIERDL

-112 KDVVTML
+112 QDVVYML

-124 PIFSNISQEL
+124 PDFSSISQEL
-134 YGSSQDVFHVGDPSI
+134 YGSSQDVFHVGDPTI
-149 ATLGSMMESTLSQL
+149 AKLGSMMESTLSQL
-163 LKLDFLNEEPKTIN
+163 LQLDYLFEEPKTIS
-177 ARDAVTILNEK
+177 AKDAVVILNEK
-188 IQTLF
+188 IESVF
-193 PGNGLRAMISDGIL
+193 PGEGLRAMLSDGIV
-207 ADSAA
+207 ADAAA
-212 GTDYVKLRADALFN
+212 GTDYIKLRADALFN

-262 SATVTQE
+262 SATVTRE
-269 GLAVLMEILT
+269 GLAVLMEIVT
-279 FSSTPNRL
+279 FSSSPERL
-287 MNLINRVRAITL
+287 MRLINRVRAITL
-299 TEEGA
+299 VEEGA
-304 SFLDIFGFFREKGL
+304 DFMDVFTFFKDKVLD
-318 DPEESYT
+318 DEESYIH
-325 LSSRVFRGSSPDGM
+325 SSRVFRGSSSDGM

-356 FMRLAVST
+356 FMRLAVSK

-398 RFLPPQFTDLMG
+398 LFLPPQFKDLMG
-410 LSAWLSFSRF
+410 LSSWLSFSRF
-420 MSSMNFK
+420 MTSLNFR

-433 ANVL
+433 ANIL